1 MRDDGAVDERARADV
16 EDRRRAG
23 GRVLQSWPCHEA
35 VYPRPGATAA
45 ELTSELESRTSSAD
59 DVDLLEQV
67 VGWQQVVGIAVAAQ
81 ARALRELAARGHD
94 AMRALSDEVAAVL
107 AITRTAAQVLVARAD
122 SLGEVPVLDDALR
135 TGAMD
140 VRKVDVV
147 LDEVSALVVA
157 SGEGAEGLPDRAAV
171 RAATRAVA
179 ELAAERSGELTATQ
193 LRRAVRRE
201 VLAVDPTA
209 TRERTRRAFDKR
221 AVEVAWLPDGMAR
234 FGAYLSAPDAILVRT
249 VLDAAADASNV
260 LDQRT
265 RDQRR
270 ADTFVSV
277 FREIADGGRLPC
289 GRALPSKHGVR
300 PHIQVTIAASTLL
313 GLDDDPA
320 DLTGF
325 GPIPAD
331 VARAVA
337 ADGVW
342 RRLVTDPVDGTLVER
357 STRAYRPGA
366 VLGAQVIARDV
377 TCTFPGCVHP
387 AGRGELDHIEPYR
400 PEGSR
405 ASASTRSPSPEVG
418 SRGGIGRP
426 RSMEAMDAPDAPD
439 VPGAPSAPGVPSL
452 GGPSGPGLPSS
463 GGPNAPGL
471 PTPGGPNAPGVLNA
485 PGVPNTPGSSGV
497 PGSSAAP
504 DEPGQDDDDGTR
516 NRARDR
522 PQTRADNLQAV
533 CKRHHDLKT
542 AGLWHVRRDPVGGGT
557 EWTSRIGIT
566 YVTHPDP
573 VLASPELW
581 HHHAPARESTP
592 GAGPDEP
599 PPF

>member
-1 MRDDGAVDERARADV
+1 MRDDEAVDEAVDERARAGV
-16 EDRRRAG
+16 EDRRRTG
-23 GRVLQSWPCHEA
+23 GRVLQSWPSHEA

-94 AMRALSDEVAAVL
+94 AMHALSDEVAAVL

-122 SLGEVPVLDDALR
+122 SLGEVPVLEDSLR
-135 TGAMD
+135 SGAMD

-357 STRAYRPGA
+357 STHAYRPGA

-400 PEGSR
+400 TEGAR
-405 ASASTRSPSPEVG
+405 GRASTRSPSTEVG
-418 SRGGIGRP
+418 SHGGADRA
-426 RSMEAMDAPDAPD
+426 RSTDAPGIP
-439 VPGAPSAPGVPSL
+439 
-452 GGPSGPGLPSS
+452 
-463 GGPNAPGL
+463 
-471 PTPGGPNAPGVLNA
+471 NA
-485 PGVPNTPGSSGV
+485 PGVPNALRVPNAPGVPNALRAPNAPGASNAPASSNV
-497 PGSSAAP
+497 PGSSNASGSSHASGSSDAP
-504 DEPGQDDDDGTR
+504 DVPDEVGQDEAGTR
-516 NRARDR
+516 SVARGR

-542 AGLWHVRRDPVGGGT
+542 EGLWHVRRDPAGGGT

-592 GAGPDEP
+592 GAGPDDP